1 MSSDKKNRVLEKKT
15 TFNRLLNYF
24 FSETIGCIIYTV
36 IYKFKGLNIEYYLY
50 IMSFLSIYNGST
62 L

>member
-1 MSSDKKNRVLEKKT
+1 MSSELKNRVLEKKLLLID
-15 TFNRLLNYF
+15 FLIIFFRDNRVHYLY
-24 FSETIGCIIYTV
+24 SY

-50 IMSFLSIYNGST
+50 IMSFLSIYNGSA

>member
-1 MSSDKKNRVLEKKT
+1 MSSDKKNRVLEKK
-15 TFNRLLNYF
+15 LLLIDFLIF
-24 FSETIGCIIYTV
+24 FFEAIGCIILYSY

>member
-36 IYKFKGLNIEYYLY
+36 IYINSKV
-50 IMSFLSIYNGST
+50 
-62 L
+62 